1 MKNIFLVLL
10 LFLIPVSAFS
20 AVEETNPYKVMAKSN
35 SDIHELYSRL
45 ISNFRRNVQ
54 FTSYLRTRCT
64 LFEADRQRAIGVLYP
79 YPNSYEAGYNEKYP
93 KYISDYSV
101 EVNNAE
107 YDYLINITKEFC
119 THNEY
124 KLRKKSP
131 NACRADVLNEIF
143 RITE

>member
-1 MKNIFLVLL
+1 MKNILLILL

-20 AVEETNPYKVMAKSN
+20 AVEEQNPYKVMVKSN
-35 SDIHELYSRL
+35 SDLHELYSRL

-79 YPNSYEAGYNEKYP
+79 YPNPYEAGYNEKYP
-93 KYISDYSV
+93 EYISDYSV
-101 EVNNAE
+101 NVNEAE
-107 YDYLINITKEFC
+107 YNNLIDITKEFC
-119 THNEY
+119 AHNEY

-131 NACRADVLNEIF
+131 NACRADVLNAIFEIS
-143 RITE
+143 E